1 MSALD
6 LKDKQTVVITTSGV
20 SRSFRGKKALDDVSI
35 SVNAGELFGLVGPD
49 GAGKTTLI
57 RALAG
62 LIGIDAG
69 EVRVLGADPL
79 RSPALRDAMGV
90 MPQHY
95 SLYGDLSVGEN
106 MRFFARLYSLSRKT
120 YAERSERLLALTR
133 LEPFVDRRAD
143 ALSGG
148 MYKKLAL
155 ACALLHEPQVL
166 LLDEPTNGVDPVSR
180 RELWQLLH
188 EFVAVGM
195 AVVISTAY
203 MDEAARCHR
212 VCLLHGGK
220 VLAKGSPARLVRD
233 LHTPVFEVH
242 GGNRDELHELLAR
255 SPGVIAASPAG
266 ERLRIVL
273 ATEQVDNVS
282 AAIVELGATLSAVSA
297 DFEDVFLAMTYAQ
310 GPNPGNATSR
320 SGELGPTSTVKLAED
335 ERP

>member
-1 MSALD
+1 M
-6 LKDKQTVVITTSGV
+6 TTAAIAPDIASPCV
-20 SRSFRGKKALDDVSI
+20 MTASHVTRSFGPTLALSDVSLN
-35 SVNAGELFGLVGPD
+35 VKRGELFGLVGPD

-62 LIGIDAG
+62 LIGVDRG

-79 RSPALRDAMGV
+79 RDAALRDAMGV

-106 MRFFARLYSLSRKT
+106 LRFFSRLYSLSRKT
-120 YAERSERLLALTR
+120 YADRAERLLTLTR
-133 LEPFVDRRAD
+133 LAPFVDRRAD

-155 ACALLHEPQVL
+155 ACALLHEPEVL

-188 EFVAVGM
+188 EFVAEGM
-195 AVVISTAY
+195 AVLISTAY

-212 VCLLHGGK
+212 VCMLYAGQVVAEGEP
-220 VLAKGSPARLVRD
+220 SRLVRE
-233 LHTPVFEVH
+233 LHVPVFEVK
-242 GGNRDELHELLAR
+242 GGDRDALHALLAQA
-255 SPGVIAASPAG
+255 SGVIAASPAG

-273 ATEQVDNVS
+273 AADQVATIAGSVAS
-282 AAIVELGATLSAVSA
+282 LGAQLSPVSA
-297 DFEDVFLAMTYAQ
+297 DFEDVFLAKTQYAS
-310 GPNPGNATSR
+310 GPDRQETTA
-320 SGELGPTSTVKLAED
+320 
-335 ERP
+335 